1 MEWTHIQNDPAC
13 ARFAHFKKYRN
24 NNAPSTKS
32 LYDCRQ
38 KYDFLIR
45 CIQFLLKTKQ
55 SMNRR
60 TDVAETHTQKSVD
73 GGSNDKQQ
81 HRRDH
86 DITIATTINK

>member
-1 MEWTHIQNDPAC
+1 
-13 ARFAHFKKYRN
+13 
-24 NNAPSTKS
+24 
-32 LYDCRQ
+32 
-38 KYDFLIR
+38 
-45 CIQFLLKTKQ
+45 
-55 SMNRR
+55 MNRR